1 MMLHGVDG
9 GESHLTHHTQ
19 EVDCCLMVRK
29 KQNTSGECQDRDVPN
44 VTKSRNLLY
53 DSAKLNDGKEVSI
66 GVDDCVDDLF
76 DGRGDSH
83 VDDGVNVAV
92 ED

>member
-1 MMLHGVDG
+1 MLHGVDG

-44 VTKSRNLLY
+44 VTKS
-53 DSAKLNDGKEVSI
+53 
-66 GVDDCVDDLF
+66 
-76 DGRGDSH
+76 
-83 VDDGVNVAV
+83 
-92 ED
+92 